1 VHWPRPFY
9 NEDFIF
15 ILPVYQTVLLA
26 TMFVAFEPTD
36 RHFSNHTLDE
46 ECAPFA
52 SNTTPELTTKEF
64 VVGLEDNDGIM
75 GSNDVS
81 DVVDGGLSHTS
92 PKVLATSRLTPDNS
106 EPSLSG
112 YGTPPIAIILTPSAA
127 RSRSRARSQH
137 EEATVPDTT
146 PRPLPEVNKTS
157 RKKRRG
163 HRKGAVA
170 ALSTVRGFTPATSG
184 DEDSDFSTG
193 SFRSRR
199 DLTVQR
205 SSSVVRKD
213 FSLDRSTSSLGSP
226 SEIRSSS
233 PSPGISALSKQL
245 EALNRES
252 SPRSSLLRHRSRLAS
267 EEPSSASVTSG
278 TSGDEETPEFTSY
291 EVPLEHDFISPD
303 VSEKERREVRQD
315 PMMDGGVVRKMQAT
329 DFELLRCLGR
339 GTYGTVLLVKQVS
352 TGKLYAQKHFRK
364 ASLTVHKQLVEQTK
378 TERNILESINRH
390 PFVVKLYYAF
400 QDHEKLYLILEY
412 AQGGELFERMR
423 TERMFPEETAAFYMG
438 EMVLALEHLHQ
449 TVGVVYRDLKPENCL
464 LDSEGHLLLTDFG
477 LSKEAVDGEH
487 RCRSMTG
494 TVEYMAPEVI
504 QQQSYGTAV
513 DWWSF
518 GILGFDLLTGASPFR
533 ANNDMKI
540 REKILKS
547 KLVMPY
553 FLSPDAKDLLT
564 RLLRKEPKKRLGVC
578 MPKDMQTIKK
588 HRFFRKIDWTAL
600 EKRELEPPIKP
611 LITDPELAENF
622 STDFTDLA
630 FSPPVVAGPLHSG
643 GMRGEHDPFGGF
655 SFVGSRSLLES
666 GNGFF

>member
-1 VHWPRPFY
+1 MNGHFPSRPFD
-9 NEDFIF
+9 EDFPPLSCDT
-15 ILPVYQTVLLA
+15 ILVVPEKDHGTNLQRGDTTTIHIDDMRCGESRSTGTNVQ
-26 TMFVAFEPTD
+26 VAHRQSPDSVE
-36 RHFSNHTLDE
+36 
-46 ECAPFA
+46 A
-52 SNTTPELTTKEF
+52 SP
-64 VVGLEDNDGIM
+64 
-75 GSNDVS
+75 
-81 DVVDGGLSHTS
+81 
-92 PKVLATSRLTPDNS
+92 RR
-106 EPSLSG
+106 
-112 YGTPPIAIILTPSAA
+112 YGTPPIDIALTPSALE
-127 RSRSRARSQH
+127 SRSRTRSKH
-137 EEATVPDTT
+137 DNISMTDST
-146 PRPLPEVNKTS
+146 PRPLPAVSKSS
-157 RKKRRG
+157 RKKKKG
-163 HRKGAVA
+163 PKKGAVA
-170 ALSTVRGFTPATSG
+170 ALSTVRGFTPTTSG

-193 SFRSRR
+193 SFHSRR
-199 DLTVQR
+199 ALSVQR
-205 SSSVVRKD
+205 SSSVIRKD
-213 FSLDRSTSSLGSP
+213 FSLDRSTSSIGSGH
-226 SEIRSSS
+226 ETRSSS
-233 PSPGISALSKQL
+233 PAPGISALSQQF
-245 EALNRES
+245 ES
-252 SPRSSLLRHRSRLAS
+252 LGGGNSPRHSSLRNKSKLGS
-267 EEPSSASVTSG
+267 EGPSSASVTSE
-278 TSGDEETPEFTSY
+278 TSGDDDTLDITSY
-291 EVPLEHDFISPD
+291 EVPLEHDFVSPD
-303 VSEKERREVRQD
+303 VPEKERRNSQQD
-315 PMMDGGVVRKMQAT
+315 SLPNGGIVRKMQAT
-329 DFELLRCLGR
+329 DFDPLRCLGK
-339 GTYGTVLLVKQVS
+339 GTYGTVLLVKQAG
-352 TGKLYAQKHFRK
+352 TGKLYAQKQFRK
-364 ASLTVHKQLVEQTK
+364 ASLTVRKHLVEQTK
-378 TERNILESINRH
+378 TERSILESINRH

-423 TERMFPEETAAFYMG
+423 TERMFPEETAAFYMA

-564 RLLRKEPKKRLGVC
+564 RLLRKEPKKRLGGC
-578 MPKDMQTIKK
+578 MPKDMQTIKN
-588 HRFFRKIDWTAL
+588 HRFFRKIHWAKL
-600 EKRELEPPIKP
+600 EERKLEPPIKP

-622 STDFTDLA
+622 STEFTELA
-630 FSPPVVAGPLHSG
+630 VSPPVVSSPLHY
-643 GMRGEHDPFGGF
+643 RGVKSEHDPFGGF